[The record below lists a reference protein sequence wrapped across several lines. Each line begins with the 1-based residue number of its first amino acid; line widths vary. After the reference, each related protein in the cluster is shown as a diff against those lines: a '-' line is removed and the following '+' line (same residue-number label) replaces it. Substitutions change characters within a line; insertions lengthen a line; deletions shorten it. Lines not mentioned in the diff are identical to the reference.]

1 MKLYPAGQVVCVRLH
16 CAPGVARW
24 YLGVI
29 LPDVPSQKHSSNSR
43 IISVHFDEDVPWI
56 KDGVTSSII
65 GWFGEG
71 LHIHDPIRLLIAR
84 TSARSFLNAFAGGQ
98 VLKKRRQYRV
108 TVSAICP
115 ADPKVLFRRIFESA

>member
-16 CAPGVARW
+16 CARGVARR

-29 LPDVPSQKHSSNSR
+29 LPDTPSQKHDSNSR
-43 IISVHFDEDVPWI
+43 VVSVHLDEDVPWI

-71 LHIHDPIRLLIAR
+71 PHIHDPIRLLIAR
-84 TSARSFLNAFAGGQ
+84 TSARSFLSAFASGQ

-108 TVSAICP
+108 AVSDICL
-115 ADPKVLFRRIFESA
+115 ADPKVLFRRIFENA